1 MKLIE
6 LTIVMCFISSYSWS
20 LNTLFLDP
28 SKAFS
33 EFVESKI
40 QTIIQKEKNNVSN
53 NTPSKKIERKTI
65 KPEISEAEETQ
76 ERTQENDDIENQY
89 YISEEEKNESDDTDS
104 LLDSKE
110 YEEIIFSDVFD
121 SEYWDED

>member
-1 MKLIE
+1 MRLIG
-6 LTIVMCFISSYSWS
+6 LTIVMYFISSYSWT
-20 LNTLFLDP
+20 LNILFLDP

-33 EFVESKI
+33 ELLESKI
-40 QTIIQKEKNNVSN
+40 QTITKKEEDEVSN

-65 KPEISEAEETQ
+65 KPETSEAEETQ
-76 ERTQENDDIENQY
+76 ERNQENDDIENQY
-89 YISEEEKNESDDTDS
+89 YIYEEEKNESDDTDS
-104 LLDSKE
+104 LLDSKG

>member
-1 MKLIE
+1 M
-6 LTIVMCFISSYSWS
+6 
-20 LNTLFLDP
+20 NTLFLDP

-76 ERTQENDDIENQY
+76 ERNQENDDIENQY

-104 LLDSKE
+104 LLDSKG